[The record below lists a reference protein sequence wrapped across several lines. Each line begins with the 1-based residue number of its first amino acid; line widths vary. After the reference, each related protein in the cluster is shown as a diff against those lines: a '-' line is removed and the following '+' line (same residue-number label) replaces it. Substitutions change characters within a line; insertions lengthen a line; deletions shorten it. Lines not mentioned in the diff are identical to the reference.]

1 MVAAV
6 AAWRGGGAELVYLTA
21 AEAALGAAAEGD
33 TGARVCL
40 CVDGGEKAGTLGT
53 RAEGPRTGR
62 CQGSQVD
69 SGSLWAANAPD
80 GCYARASQ
88 LAVGG
93 KVLFPQLC
101 PRETRKTRRC
111 PLPTTAR
118 VPEKRR
124 RGGLPWRIPLLGWA
138 AVCRDHQVWPA
149 RVCGGRD
156 KSRVPEPTR
165 RRAGAG
171 CPSHFAA
178 VMLGDRVG
186 TFAPKLW
193 LSPGHLG
200 LLPALQ

>member
-1 MVAAV
+1 MRGSVCVLTGEKRLGLWGHGQRGLGQADARDLRWIPAASGQQMPLMVVTQGPASWQWGARFFSLSFV
-6 AAWRGGGAELVYLTA
+6 PGRHGRPEGAPCPLQPESQKRGGG
-21 AEAALGAAAEGD
+21 
-33 TGARVCL
+33 
-40 CVDGGEKAGTLGT
+40 
-53 RAEGPRTGR
+53 
-62 CQGSQVD
+62 
-69 SGSLWAANAPD
+69 
-80 GCYARASQ
+80 
-88 LAVGG
+88 
-93 KVLFPQLC
+93 
-101 PRETRKTRRC
+101 
-111 PLPTTAR
+111 
-118 VPEKRR
+118 
-124 RGGLPWRIPLLGWA
+124 GGLPWRIPLLGWA